1 MQIQRRNFI
10 GTLGASALAASLE
23 APAAASATAA
33 PAADEKWDTSWT
45 ERIDRKHRATFDSP
59 QFSNGAALYRA
70 LIWKTEYQEVYGTP
84 PEDMNAVL
92 VLRGEGVW
100 LAMNDEFWKTY
111 KVGEENNFKS
121 GSAGKFRS
129 ANPIAS
135 APADASPA
143 AAERTLPKFMAA
155 GNIVLACHRAFGGV
169 VDLVKKTDKLA
180 TDDEAEKKA
189 RGFLLP
195 GVILQPSGVFATL
208 RAQEAGCHYI
218 LASGG

>member
-10 GTLGASALAASLE
+10 GTLGVSALAASVE
-23 APAAASATAA
+23 APAAAAAATS
-33 PAADEKWDTSWT
+33 PAADDKWDTSWT
-45 ERIDRKHRATFDSP
+45 ERVNRKHRATFDSP
-59 QFSNGAALYRA
+59 QFSGGAALVRA
-70 LIWKTEYQEVYGTP
+70 INWKAEYKEVYGTP
-84 PEDMNAVL
+84 PEDMSAVL

-111 KVGEENNFKS
+111 NVGEENNFKT
-121 GSAGKFRS
+121 GSAGKFRT

-135 APADASPA
+135 APADAAPA

-169 VDLVKKTDKLA
+169 VELVKKVDKLA

-189 RGFLLP
+189 RTFLVP

-218 LASGG
+218 LAS